1 MKKISIILI
10 LLATAGCGSMRMHDA
25 QTSGGMSGTTTSSGI
40 SQFSGM
46 PGQGTYP
53 QLDSSFAPYFGD

>member
-10 LLATAGCGSMRMHDA
+10 MLALAGCGSMRMDDS
-25 QTSGGMSGTTTSSGI
+25 QTSGGMSGTTGSSGI
-40 SQFSGM
+40 SQYGGM
-46 PGQGTYP
+46 PGQNVYP